1 MNLFDQN
8 TFETSMFLSNPQTH
22 SNAMTCVIGNN
33 EVFYYVTP
41 STQSTQFVYNRE
53 DSMLN
58 ISIFD
63 WD

>member
-1 MNLFDQN
+1 MNWFDQN
-8 TFETSMFLSNPQTH
+8 TFEHLYFYQTPKTH
-22 SNAMTCVIGNN
+22 SNVMTCVIGNN
-33 EVFYYVTP
+33 KVLYYVTP

-58 ISIFD
+58 ISTFD